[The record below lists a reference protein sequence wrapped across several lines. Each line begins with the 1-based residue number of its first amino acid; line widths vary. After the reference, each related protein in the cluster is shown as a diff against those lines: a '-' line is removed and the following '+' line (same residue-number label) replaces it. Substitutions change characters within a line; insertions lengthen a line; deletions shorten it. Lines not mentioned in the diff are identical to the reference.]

1 MAILKFFEHK
11 IDNYIILT
19 LKDKDWD
26 NLLDNIA
33 PEYKAAYISDDELQ
47 LRITTFNSDKAT
59 EFLEILPDK
68 GNIKSGDF
76 GEILS
81 YLLFKERHVKREVDG
96 PKKWRWKQEKNV
108 AAPYTDVILYSM
120 KHKKPSKDD
129 LLVSIESKMKA
140 VANNDYHPIQNAI
153 DGAEKDYVSRIAN
166 SLSWIRKKY
175 KDELAKA
182 GANKTSIVN
191 VINVINRYIQSETT
205 GPYSKKV
212 KAIAI
217 VDKGLFDGE
226 VKKKVT
232 IPTIKGLDLTVF
244 VVSIKDLKTAYET
257 VFQKIPKL

>member
-1 MAILKFFEHK
+1 MEILKFFEHK

-19 LKDKDWD
+19 LKDEDWD
-26 NLLDNIA
+26 DFVNTII
-33 PEYKAAYISDDELQ
+33 PEYKSSYISDDELQ
-47 LRITTFNSDKAT
+47 LRITELHSDKAT
-59 EFLEILPDK
+59 EFSEILPDK
-68 GNIKSGDF
+68 GSIKSGDF

-81 YLLFKERHVKREVDG
+81 YLLFKNRHKKRQVDG

-129 LLVSIESKMKA
+129 LLISVESKMKA
-140 VANNDYHPIQNAI
+140 VANNGYHPIQNAI

-175 KDELAKA
+175 KDELVKA
-182 GANKTSIVN
+182 NANKAAITN
-191 VINVINRYIQSETT
+191 VISIINRYIQSETT

-217 VDKGLFDGE
+217 IDKDLLEDE
-226 VKKKVT
+226 LVKTVT
-232 IPTIKGLDLTVF
+232 VPSIPGLDLAVF
-244 VVSIKDLKTAYET
+244 VVSIKDLQGAYET
-257 VFQKIPKL
+257 VFQKIPTL